1 MVSIKVAQV
10 SRRPVWPVVA
20 VIGLVVVLFI
30 AFSST
35 NARRSGPPLDG
46 RSTDPDGARA
56 AALLIEQRGR
66 STGVAEASDLS
77 TGVAIALTSD
87 LDDAD
92 WAALKQFAGDGGI
105 VIVATP
111 VSPLWAS
118 GSSPELRPSILAGS
132 NCGSTFGSLDDVRRL
147 DVPLVRV
154 FPSAPDGCLRVGDGD
169 LVRSEPVGEGQV
181 ISLGVNS
188 IFRNDTIGRADHAL
202 LITRLIDSTEGD
214 VRFIEPQAF
223 VGGSKG
229 LLELVP
235 RWVLA
240 AAAQLGVA
248 LVFYVLWRAIRLG
261 QPVLELHMTPVEAS
275 ELVTATGRLLSK
287 RQTNDWSGLRLHQSW
302 SQELKR
308 RTGWAG
314 DSTQSLLELLN
325 LDSHG
330 ADMLMASL
338 AEPASTGTVDS
349 AAELEQMVR
358 RIAAAR
364 ALLGWQ
370 PASEPAARPA
380 NPNL

>member
-240 AAAQLGVA
+240 AAGCGVG
-248 LVFYVLWRAIRLG
+248 VLC
-261 QPVLELHMTPVEAS
+261 PV
-275 ELVTATGRLLSK
+275 
-287 RQTNDWSGLRLHQSW
+287 
-302 SQELKR
+302 
-308 RTGWAG
+308 AG
-314 DSTQSLLELLN
+314 DPSWPAGAGTAH
-325 LDSHG
+325 DSRRSIGVGDRHR
-330 ADMLMASL
+330 ASPL
-338 AEPASTGTVDS
+338 QTTDQRLVWAS
-349 AAELEQMVR
+349 AAPKLV
-358 RIAAAR
+358 AR
-364 ALLGWQ
+364 AEATHRVGRRQ
-370 PASEPAARPA
+370 HTIVA
-380 NPNL
+380 